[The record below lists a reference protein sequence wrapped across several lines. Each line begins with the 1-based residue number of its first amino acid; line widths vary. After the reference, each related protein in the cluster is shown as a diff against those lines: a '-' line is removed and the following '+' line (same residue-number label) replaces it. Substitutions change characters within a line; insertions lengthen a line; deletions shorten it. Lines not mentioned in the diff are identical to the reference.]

1 MENIKKHA
9 DGTAE
14 LLANDQE
21 LLNKVKDEAARA
33 ATELLDAANLKA
45 GDILVVGCS
54 TSEVAGHTIGKASIP
69 YANSILERWHAE
81 GYHTVEEI
89 ERAIAE
95 YRRQKDGDKSSFNAD
110 DFWEAALKRS
120 YGE

>member
-1 MENIKKHA
+1 MHRIEMMASAIGKIRTMFGLSSRALTTKEK
-9 DGTAE
+9 DMVE
-14 LLANDQE
+14 KWLLTMKYDDSVLKMAYE
-21 LLNKVKDEAARA
+21 MTV
-33 ATELLDAANLKA
+33 DA
-45 GDILVVGCS
+45 
-54 TSEVAGHTIGKASIP
+54 IGKASIP